1 MGKRGK
7 KKDEEAR
14 REEPELDAPLPETEE
29 LPHDRFP
36 PIWRNIYWG
45 QVLFAVVGTL
55 LVQRVMGYAAADE
68 VRSIGGALTLA
79 GLALLAVVF
88 LIYLNNLYRH
98 GLVPDYSLK
107 CRNCNGP
114 VNRYSEFCEH
124 CGADLIAEEKLVACP
139 RCEAE
144 VYEGTKHCPECGAKV
159 GKGGK
164 VKKRPPPGEREP
176 EGGWD
181 TPLGVDNPRPWER

>member
-7 KKDEEAR
+7 KA
-14 REEPELDAPLPETEE
+14 EPERVEDELDAALPETEE

-36 PIWRNIYWG
+36 PIWRNVYWG
-45 QVLFAVVGTL
+45 QMLFAVAATL
-55 LVQRVMGYAAADE
+55 LVRRLVDL
-68 VRSIGGALTLA
+68 VRSDRMQSIAGVGVVA
-79 GLALLAVVF
+79 GLVVLALVF
-88 LIYLNNLYRH
+88 VIYLNNLYRH
-98 GLVPDYSLK
+98 GLVPDYALK

-124 CGADLIAEEKLVACP
+124 CGADLIAEEKLVGCP
-139 RCEAE
+139 RCGAE

-164 VKKRPPPGEREP
+164 AKKRPPPGEERD
-176 EGGWD
+176 GWD
-181 TPLGVDNPRPWER
+181 TPLGVDNPNPWER